1 LRETELLIFCLSL
14 VSCYE
19 SSHQTPSKQ
28 LVLPDSLASHSVLAA
43 FRIGQ
48 DLNLLYANTN
58 DTIHYRYFDKGLVL
72 ADTLIRMDKAS
83 FFSPRFK
90 TTYVLEE
97 DVVKCIHEQ
106 KIIHPSSNWQGQS
119 PWKENELF
127 EYERTDKK

>member
-1 LRETELLIFCLSL
+1 MLLIFCLSL

-19 SSHQTPSKQ
+19 PSHQTPSKQ
-28 LVLPDSLASHSVLAA
+28 EIIPDSLVSHSVLAA

-48 DLNLLYANTN
+48 DLNLIFANTN

-90 TTYVLEE
+90 TTYVLQG

-119 PWKENELF
+119 PWKEIHNY
-127 EYERTDKK
+127 EYKRIDEGLNQP